1 MDITDFSK
9 KLKDFQK
16 VYEYEENLLPFHFN
30 VIDELHANENA
41 HSRILQK
48 LLLYKRKNEYPFL
61 LSFLENFLSVENNII
76 EPVITCN
83 QEYID
88 ILIEDQKSDFAC
100 IIENKIHWA
109 TDQSEQIARYIKTVK
124 KHGKKNISVI
134 YLTRDG
140 SKQVSDES
148 FTDEAQKIL
157 EYEDEKSTGNF
168 IPLNYREH
176 ILPWLKEEILNNC
189 TYKDQKM
196 IAGIVQYID
205 HLEGMFNIREDKKK
219 MDEELIKNIR
229 KNFNI
234 SGATVD
240 DFEKLAECQKWLNTF
255 QAEMD
260 NLKQKMIQENP
271 WNQPPTEKAIWLARY
286 LKKFFNDNLKQIY
299 PFTKIWIYQS
309 TVVVLDKWSYKGN
322 TFAID
327 IHCEKLPGL
336 GISIFGRTCGNEVC
350 EQNFSSFFEK
360 YQWKYQDNWRYLK
373 LYEEITNND
382 AMDKFIKDI
391 TKFLQDLKELQD
403 SEGQ

>member
-1 MDITDFSK
+1 M
-9 KLKDFQK
+9 
-16 VYEYEENLLPFHFN
+16 
-30 VIDELHANENA
+30 IDELHANENA

-109 TDQSEQIARYIKTVK
+109 TDQSEQIARYIKTVR

-148 FTDEAQKIL
+148 LTDEAKNFL
-157 EYEDEKSTGNF
+157 KYEDGNSTGNF

-176 ILPWLKEEILNNC
+176 ILPWLKDNVLNNC
-189 TYKDQKM
+189 AYKDQKM

-205 HLEGMFNIREDKKK
+205 HLEGIFNIREDKKK
-219 MDEELIKNIR
+219 MNEELIKNIR

-234 SGATVD
+234 TGSTLD
-240 DFEKLAECQKWLNTF
+240 DFQRIAKCKEIISLFSTEL
-255 QAEMD
+255 E
-260 NLKQKMIQENP
+260 NLRIQMVKENP
-271 WNQPPTEKAIWLARY
+271 WNQLADEKAVWFAQKLWEI
-286 LKKFFNDNLKQIY
+286 LKNSQKGIK
-299 PFTKIWIYQS
+299 PFESVWIYQEKT
-309 TVVVLDKWSYKGN
+309 TVLEGLKYKDYS
-322 TFAID
+322 FAIR
-327 IHCEKLPGL
+327 G
-336 GISIFGRTCGNEVC
+336 
-350 EQNFSSFFEK
+350 
-360 YQWKYQDNWRYLK
+360 
-373 LYEEITNND
+373 
-382 AMDKFIKDI
+382 M
-391 TKFLQDLKELQD
+391 
-403 SEGQ
+403 